1 MDHVKFKNVRFD
13 PDLTPFHKLAEQM
26 AESFGYKSELDIDK
40 KLAQLIRLRVAQR
53 NECAYCIILHSQ
65 VAREI
70 GIPLSKIDNIS
81 SWWNSEL
88 FTEIEIISLSYCDAL
103 TIGTHKNFQKYH
115 DAMCKHFSETEIA
128 EVAAIVINMN
138 VWTRLKLAQGQIPVY
153 DV

>member
-88 FTEIEIISLSYCDAL
+88 FTEIEKISLSYCDAL
-103 TIGTHKNFQKYH
+103 TIGTPQK
-115 DAMCKHFSETEIA
+115 FS
-128 EVAAIVINMN
+128 
-138 VWTRLKLAQGQIPVY
+138 KIP
-153 DV
+153 

>member
-1 MDHVKFKNVRFD
+1 MNSVKFENIRFN
-13 PDLTPFHKLAEQM
+13 PDSTPFHKLAEQM
-26 AESFGYKSELDIDK
+26 ADAFGYKAVLVTDK
-40 KLAQLIRLRVAQR
+40 KLAQLIRLRIAQR
-53 NECAYCIILHSQ
+53 NECAYCIILHAQ
-65 VAREI
+65 VARDI
-70 GIPLSKIDNIS
+70 GIPYPKIDNIS

-88 FTEIEIISLSYCDAL
+88 FTEIEKISLSYCDAL